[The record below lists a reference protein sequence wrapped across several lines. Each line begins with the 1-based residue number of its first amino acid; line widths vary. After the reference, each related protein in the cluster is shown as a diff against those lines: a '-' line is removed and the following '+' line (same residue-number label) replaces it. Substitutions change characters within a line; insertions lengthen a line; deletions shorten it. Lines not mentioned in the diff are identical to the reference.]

1 MNIKSS
7 QTLVEEAK
15 KSIKTISASEAKK
28 LLDEQTYIMSLGEEQ
43 ELNKEFEDFK
53 NSQEYVAKVNE
64 EFNLHK
70 SKYSDAEVDNAIKY
84 AFECIQ
90 LPPEEIGI
98 NVYQK
103 LWRQHFYEILNS

>member
-1 MNIKSS
+1 MGKI
-7 QTLVEEAK
+7 
-15 KSIKTISASEAKK
+15 KK

-53 NSQEYVAKVNE
+53 NSQEYIAKVNE

-70 SKYSDAEVDNAIKY
+70 SKYSDAEIDNAIKY

>member
-1 MNIKSS
+1 MGRI
-7 QTLVEEAK
+7 
-15 KSIKTISASEAKK
+15 KK

-70 SKYSDAEVDNAIKY
+70 S
-84 AFECIQ
+84 
-90 LPPEEIGI
+90 
-98 NVYQK
+98 
-103 LWRQHFYEILNS
+103 